1 MYGYWFRPG
10 AGADGELVG
19 GDQPPGSNIVGED
32 AGAIATHFRDA
43 AVCVVVVHKPVIITD
58 DFQAGGV
65 IGQEPGAAEGA
76 GGGDPEDSVGADAAL
91 PIAQG
96 GDELWGEGE
105 LGFGIG
111 QDDEVVLGAVAF
123 REGDGG
129 WVGVGRVG
137 CGHRHDSF

>member
-1 MYGYWFRPG
+1 MSIASFSVD
-10 AGADGELVG
+10 ATVG
-19 GDQPPGSNIVGED
+19 
-32 AGAIATHFRDA
+32 
-43 AVCVVVVHKPVIITD
+43 VVVVHKPVIITD
-58 DFQAGGV
+58 GFEAGGV
-65 IGQEPGAAEGA
+65 IGQKPGAAEGA
-76 GGGDPEDSVGADAAL
+76 GGGDPKDSVGADAAL

-96 GDELWGEGE
+96 GNELWGEGE

-129 WVGVGRVG
+129 WVGVECVR

>member
-1 MYGYWFRPG
+1 MYGYRFHPG

-32 AGAIATHFRDA
+32 AGAVAAHFRDT
-43 AVCVVVVHKPVIITD
+43 AVGVVVVHEPVIITD
-58 DFQAGGV
+58 GFEAGGV

-76 GGGDPEDSVGADAAL
+76 GGGDPKDSVGADAAL

-96 GDELWGEGE
+96 GNELWGEGE

-123 REGDGG
+123 GEGDGG
-129 WVGVGRVG
+129 WVGVGCVQ